1 MMVILFGLSLSV
13 SAIVAILIPLSSV
26 SLIS

>member
-13 SAIVAILIPLSSV
+13 SAIVEILIPLSSV